1 MRRSGILMLAV
12 AALIA
17 VAGLDASGAYAE
29 LPEIGRCVKL
39 EGLKEGRKTN
49 YSGKYTNKK
58 CTKTSASST
67 GKYEWSG
74 GAGTEKTFESP
85 GTLEPVTLKTPAG
98 TAIECKNS
106 KQNGEYTG
114 ANTETDEISL
124 YECTLSTT
132 GETCQ
137 SLRPE
142 ETPPTPEA
150 GTILSLPL
158 EGKLGYIHKSNS
170 KPVIGWEYKAKTGP
184 FLYAFECGGPEL
196 PTGLPTAPPAGEV
209 PTVPTPEV
217 PTGTPAAP
225 SAKLPT
231 VVTIEG
237 AFISPIRKP
246 IDKMAEEYTLHTI
259 AANGKQSPES
269 FEGGAKASLTVN
281 ILEVEAAKTTTE
293 AIGFN
298 AEEEEQSFS
307 EELEF
312 KAIP

>member
-17 VAGLDASGAYAE
+17 IAALDASGAYAA
-29 LPEIGRCVKL
+29 LPEIGRCVKV
-39 EGLKEGRKTN
+39 EGLKEGHKTK
-49 YSGKYTNKK
+49 YGGKYTDKK

-67 GKYEWSG
+67 GKYEWSA

-85 GTLEPVTLKTPAG
+85 GTLEPVTLKTAAG
-98 TAIECKNS
+98 TAIACKNS
-106 KQNGEYTG
+106 KQNGEYTSG
-114 ANTETDEISL
+114 TTETDEISL
-124 YECTLSTT
+124 YECVLSTT

-150 GTILSLPL
+150 GTILSQAL
-158 EGKLGYIHKSNS
+158 EGKLGMIKQSNS
-170 KPVIGWEYKAKTGP
+170 KPEIGWEYKAKTGP
-184 FLYAFECGGPEL
+184 FLFVFECGGTAL

-217 PTGTPAAP
+217 PSSPSAP
-225 SAKLPT
+225 SPSVPT

-237 AFISPIRKP
+237 AFISPIDKP
-246 IDKMAEEYTLHTI
+246 VDKMAEEYSLHSV
-259 AANGKQSPES
+259 AFKGKNQPEM
-269 FEGGAKASLTVN
+269 FEGGATAALTVN
-281 ILEVEAAKTTTE
+281 ILEPKAVKTTTE

-298 AEEEEQSFS
+298 AEAEEQSFS